1 LKRLELLE
9 RLEPWTSAS
18 KDEVDAAFDHRIYR
32 KAACS
37 SRKDLRSRLVQNLPL
52 PLPSTRLRACFF
64 KEGNALP
71 CANSPFEK
79 GGLRGIFL
87 ANGEYNFT
95 KTSIVKFQKLENI
108 ITTSMPSNGICSQ
121 FGQQCLR
128 SLSSPDIVR
137 EVFNVLK
144 EAPIDRAYD
153 FSFAKKAD
161 GKLTQAGWKP

>member
-1 LKRLELLE
+1 
-9 RLEPWTSAS
+9 
-18 KDEVDAAFDHRIYR
+18 
-32 KAACS
+32 
-37 SRKDLRSRLVQNLPL
+37 
-52 PLPSTRLRACFF
+52 
-64 KEGNALP
+64 
-71 CANSPFEK
+71 
-79 GGLRGIFL
+79 
-87 ANGEYNFT
+87 
-95 KTSIVKFQKLENI
+95 
-108 ITTSMPSNGICSQ
+108 MPSNGICSQ